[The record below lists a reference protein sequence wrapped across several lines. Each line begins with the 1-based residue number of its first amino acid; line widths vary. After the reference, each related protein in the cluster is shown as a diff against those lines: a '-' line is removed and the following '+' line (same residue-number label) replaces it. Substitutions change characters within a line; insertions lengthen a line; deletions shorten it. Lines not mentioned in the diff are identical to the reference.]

1 MILVSFQDIPFE
13 TTQAKIFT
21 KVRHSQTTVRGNKNH
36 KEDIW
41 KRLKAAPYQ
50 GLSDNS
56 VHENIIQSWW
66 SRACCKY
73 ILWIR
78 KEQTF
83 LFFFVVLFSE
93 VAYCSFS
100 LWMISFKPIKEKTNT
115 VQTNT
120 VKWLKIKYLQWSNG
134 VSDLFYL
141 LLFIFVL
148 FFCFVFV
155 FLQTDTTNTELKPL
169 FGSSICKIESVFTE
183 DNI

>member
-21 KVRHSQTTVRGNKNH
+21 KVRHSQTTLRGKKNH

-56 VHENIIQSWW
+56 VHENVIQSWW

-83 LFFFVVLFSE
+83 LFF
-93 VAYCSFS
+93 C
-100 LWMISFKPIKEKTNT
+100 FKKW
-115 VQTNT
+115 QTALSPFGWFLLNPSKKKQT
-120 VKWLKIKYLQWSNG
+120 QFKQTLS
-134 VSDLFYL
+134 SDLRSNIYNNQMEYQINFIYYYLFLFCIFY
-141 LLFIFVL
+141 
-148 FFCFVFV
+148 
-155 FLQTDTTNTELKPL
+155 FLQTDTTQIQSWNLSLAPLYAKLNQSSLKT
-169 FGSSICKIESVFTE
+169 I
-183 DNI
+183 